1 MWAGLWG
8 ALFSALWRVLLFLA
22 SPRKSKQKEGDPRSV
37 APSGLPCATRA
48 WRGRRKLGAAPL
60 KHACPS
66 SAKPC
71 VARHLSWGKV
81 NPPWLGDGSGVLHSF
96 GTIVVS
102 SFAAALRFRNAFPLP
117 LEDAGQRRRAGGFQL
132 AMFEPRSGEFS
143 QPPGSRSSARY
154 PAQRGVDHGVAFSLA
169 TFFWRSK
176 RKYARAAARKPAHSA
191 ETSSNTINPT

>member
-1 MWAGLWG
+1 MWAGLLG

-81 NPPWLGDGSGVLHSF
+81 NPPWLGDGSGFLHSF
-96 GTIVVS
+96 GTIVVF

-117 LEDAGQRRRAGGFQL
+117 LEDAEQRRRAGGFRL

-143 QPPGSRSSARY
+143 QPPGSTSSARY
-154 PAQRGVDHGVAFSLA
+154 PAAGRRPRGRLFFGYFLLA
-169 TFFWRSK
+169 KQKKVRP
-176 RKYARAAARKPAHSA
+176 RRSA
-191 ETSSNTINPT
+191 ENSPQRRNQQ